1 MTRLQRMSLL
11 GLAAVGSL
19 MANVAMA
26 ASSLQ
31 DLNFTALGGDRM
43 ELKLDFVGGVPEVKG
58 YRIETPP
65 RITIDLLDTSSQLD
79 KRRFDLGLSGVDE
92 LVALEAGSRTRLVMK
107 LNQSKPYV
115 TRTEGNSLYVIIGE

>member
-43 ELKLDFVGGVPEVKG
+43 ELKLDFVGGVAS
-58 YRIETPP
+58 IW
-65 RITIDLLDTSSQLD
+65 
-79 KRRFDLGLSGVDE
+79 
-92 LVALEAGSRTRLVMK
+92 GSAAWTNWWRWRPARARVW
-107 LNQSKPYV
+107 S
-115 TRTEGNSLYVIIGE
+115 

>member
-92 LVALEAGSRTRLVMK
+92 LVALEAATSGFKLCRPLFRTAPEAAASRFGTCRPPF
-107 LNQSKPYV
+107 S
-115 TRTEGNSLYVIIGE
+115 